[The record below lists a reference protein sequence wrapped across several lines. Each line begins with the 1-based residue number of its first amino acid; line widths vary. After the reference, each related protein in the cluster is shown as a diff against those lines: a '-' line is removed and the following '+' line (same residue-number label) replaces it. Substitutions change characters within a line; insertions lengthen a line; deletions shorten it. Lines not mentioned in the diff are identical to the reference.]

1 MVGWCSMGT
10 FNDPWSEVYPIFP
23 LVSRCTLSPPSLCEA
38 YNGRTWGRLHAVAGW
53 VRPEDAQR
61 TCDLCH
67 PQCRVAG
74 GALEDCVC
82 VWTIW
87 TDVKH
92 LFREIFPV
100 LSAPSNKLQGAC
112 GHHANACQRSYAL
125 CWKPGLITLGV
136 KQNPNSQFSIRCH
149 FTACTVFA
157 ICSVRTISN
166 FLASGHQPI
175 PVRFN
180 WSVFARKIHST
191 SEFAMTVLSKCVYVC
206 VCVWR
211 WGTHF
216 MAAWMG
222 KIRTRN
228 CQLFLYIFGEHT

>member
-112 GHHANACQRSYAL
+112 GHHANACQRSYAWW
-125 CWKPGLITLGV
+125 WKPGLITLVYLLYHFNFQQWDVANPRTTLPNFLSNCV
-136 KQNPNSQFSIRCH
+136 KPNPNSQFSIRCH

-157 ICSVRTISN
+157 IC
-166 FLASGHQPI
+166 
-175 PVRFN
+175 
-180 WSVFARKIHST
+180 
-191 SEFAMTVLSKCVYVC
+191 
-206 VCVWR
+206 
-211 WGTHF
+211 
-216 MAAWMG
+216 
-222 KIRTRN
+222 
-228 CQLFLYIFGEHT
+228 